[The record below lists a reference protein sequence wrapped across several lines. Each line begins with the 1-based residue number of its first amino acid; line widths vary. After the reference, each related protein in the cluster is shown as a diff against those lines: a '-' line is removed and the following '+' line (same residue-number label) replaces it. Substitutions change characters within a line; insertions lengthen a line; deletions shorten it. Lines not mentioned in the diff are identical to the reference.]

1 MTEWINTAL
10 NSGAGSFSMLFAVF
24 LLGIISTFTSCCNY
38 AIIGS
43 VTGYSASYS
52 INSSKKSQ
60 ILFSIAFLLG
70 SVISLAIIGAIMGY
84 IGSAVVEA
92 VGAFWKI
99 AVAILL
105 ILFGLLSLGLVPI
118 KIPQLNIKSTKKGFL
133 PGLVL
138 GIFTGG
144 LSLVCNVCCNPILP
158 IVLGA
163 SFVKASILWGTLILI
178 AYAIGYSLPFTIA
191 IAGIQMGFGKI
202 SNKMKN
208 ASKIITY
215 IAGVIMILSGFYLI
229 YTF

>member
-1 MTEWINTAL
+1 MSEWINTAL
-10 NSGAGSFSMLFAVF
+10 NSGAGSFSMLLAVF
-24 LLGIISTFTSCCNY
+24 ILGIISTFTSCCNY

-52 INSSKKSQ
+52 INSNKKNQ
-60 ILFSIAFLLG
+60 ILFSLAFLIG

-92 VGAFWKI
+92 VGTFWKI
-99 AVAILL
+99 AVAVLL

-118 KIPQLNIKSTKKGFL
+118 KIPQLNFKSTKRGFI
-133 PGLVL
+133 PGLIL
-138 GIFTGG
+138 GVFTGG
-144 LSLVCNVCCNPILP
+144 LSLICNICCNPILP

-163 SFVKASILWGTLILI
+163 SFLKASVIWGMLILV

-191 IAGIQMGFGKI
+191 IAGIQMGFGKL

-208 ASKIITY
+208 TSKIITT
-215 IAGVIMILSGFYLI
+215 IAGIIMILSGFYLI
-229 YTF
+229 YSF

>member
-1 MTEWINTAL
+1 MTEWISSAL
-10 NSGAGSFSMLFAVF
+10 NSGAGSFSMLIAVF

-60 ILFSIAFLLG
+60 ILFSLAFLLG

-84 IGSAVVEA
+84 IGSSVVES

-105 ILFGLLSLGLVPI
+105 IIFGLLSLGLVPI
-118 KIPQLNIKSTKKGFL
+118 KIPQLNIKSTRKGFI
-133 PGLVL
+133 PGLIL

-163 SFVKASILWGTLILI
+163 SFVKASILWGTFILI
-178 AYAIGYSLPFTIA
+178 AYAIGYSLPFAIA

-208 ASKIITY
+208 ASKIITS
-215 IAGVIMILSGFYLI
+215 IAGIIMILTGFYLI